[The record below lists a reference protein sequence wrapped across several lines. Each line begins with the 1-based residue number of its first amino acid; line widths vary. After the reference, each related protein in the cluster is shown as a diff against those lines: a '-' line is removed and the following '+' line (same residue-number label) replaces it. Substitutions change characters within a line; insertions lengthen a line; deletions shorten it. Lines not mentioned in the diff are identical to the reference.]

1 MHTGQISIFLPEKT
15 KQSTQD
21 TPDTLGDVNYPE
33 FDPSLWIYA
42 AKAQL
47 WLWLCHTGEEFPI
60 TSLKP
65 PEKLTSP

>member
-1 MHTGQISIFLPEKT
+1 MHTGQISIFLLEKT

-21 TPDTLGDVNYPE
+21 TPDPLGDVNYPE

-47 WLWLCHTGEEFPI
+47 WLWLWHTGEQFPI
-60 TSLKP
+60 TSL
-65 PEKLTSP
+65 